1 MYTVF
6 NTIPDAFFVKIGLVH
21 LLKVYKKFFYLFLNL
36 EMSIKHQYCIN
47 INVASTLYFNH
58 LLT

>member
-21 LLKVYKKFFYLFLNL
+21 LLKVYKKFFYLFLNR
-36 EMSIKHQYCIN
+36 EMSIKHQYCIMN
-47 INVASTLYFNH
+47 INVASTLIIY
-58 LLT
+58 

>member
-21 LLKVYKKFFYLFLNL
+21 LLKVYKKIFYLFLNR
-36 EMSIKHQYCIN
+36 EMSLKHQYCIN
-47 INVASTLYFNH
+47 INVASTLIIY
-58 LLT
+58 